1 MLSLSLAVTTL
12 LIVSEGFSPPIVR
25 RIMSDCPCA
34 DAAALA
40 TDDEASLVGLGTREV
55 PRVAGSAASA
65 RVLLD
70 AWRADPDIAA
80 ARAAGVEIV
89 SEAATHPC
97 EGEEV
102 ACHGRVAYPRETAA
116 GAAPASGRPGVIVV
130 HTAVGPHDLYV
141 HWRLE
146 SLAALG

>member
-1 MLSLSLAVTTL
+1 
-12 LIVSEGFSPPIVR
+12 
-25 RIMSDCPCA
+25 MSDCPCA
-34 DAAALA
+34 DAAAKA
-40 TDDEASLVGLGTREV
+40 TDDEASLVGLGTCEA

>member
-1 MLSLSLAVTTL
+1 
-12 LIVSEGFSPPIVR
+12 
-25 RIMSDCPCA
+25 MSDCPCA
-34 DAAALA
+34 DAAAKA
-40 TDDEASLVGLGTREV
+40 TDDEASLVGLGTREA

-89 SEAATHPC
+89 SEAATHAC

-102 ACHGRVAYPRETAA
+102 ACHGRVAYPRETA
-116 GAAPASGRPGVIVV
+116 GARRPGVIVV

>member
-1 MLSLSLAVTTL
+1 
-12 LIVSEGFSPPIVR
+12 
-25 RIMSDCPCA
+25 MSDCPCA
-34 DAAALA
+34 DAAAKA
-40 TDDEASLVGLGTREV
+40 TDDEASLVGLGTREA

-116 GAAPASGRPGVIVV
+116 SGARIGDMRSGYTREVTCEWCGG
-130 HTAVGPHDLYV
+130 AGYQGAERDGLQ
-141 HWRLE
+141 R
-146 SLAALG
+146 